1 VSYIG
6 LNYEPPLHGL
16 IADAIAERLL
26 TAIEIIPDPYM
37 FDRAREL
44 RDIVRGFAVP
54 YTFHFISNSLGSADF
69 DRNNDVDVFARVMS
83 RLEPVHYSDHLTCCR
98 IGNVDLMQ
106 NIAVP
111 RTPEMVDLFVANIRL
126 LERRFRGRRRPP
138 FLIENLTC
146 GIEYEDSTLAP
157 AEFYRAIAERSDSYF
172 LLDVHNLY
180 VDEINLGLD
189 AMKFIASIP
198 AERIREVHV
207 AGGSWAQS
215 KRTYLDSHDQRTPSR
230 VLELLDAVLA
240 RANPTIIVLE
250 RQSED
255 MDISVVRR
263 DILDDLA
270 DIHRI
275 HGSWTKRRDSASQPS
290 SLPA

>member
-16 IADAIAERLL
+16 IADAVAARLV
-26 TAIEIIPDPYM
+26 TAIEIIPDAYA
-37 FDRAREL
+37 FHRAREL
-44 RDIVRGFAVP
+44 RDLVRGFGVP
-54 YTFHFISNSLGSADF
+54 YALHFISNSLGSADF
-69 DRNNDVDVFARVMS
+69 DRNNDLAAFGRMMS
-83 RLEPVHYSDHLTCCR
+83 SLAPVHYSDHLTCCR
-98 IGNVDLMQ
+98 SGDVDLMQ

-126 LERRFRGRRRPP
+126 LQRRLGARRRVP

-146 GIEYEDSTLAP
+146 GLEYQESTLGP
-157 AEFYRAIAERSDSYF
+157 AEFYRAIAEGSDAYF

-180 VDEINLGLD
+180 VDEINLGRD
-189 AMKFIASIP
+189 AMKFIARLP

-207 AGGSWAQS
+207 AGGRWAHGE
-215 KRTYLDSHDQRTPSR
+215 RTYLDSHDRKTPSR

-240 RANPTIIVLE
+240 RANPALILLE
-250 RQSED
+250 RQSIGADASIIGRE
-255 MDISVVRR
+255 
-263 DILDDLA
+263 ILDDLA

-275 HGSWTKRRDSASQPS
+275 HNSWTRRRDIASQPS
-290 SLPA
+290 SLVA